1 MREAPL
7 RQNRAAARDDAGDAA
22 CGHRDVAKQHARMH
36 REVIDTLLALL
47 DERVA
52 INLPCKVLWATANFL
67 ERLVDWYSADRNGG
81 VADDPFT
88 RLVNVLTR

>member
-1 MREAPL
+1 
-7 RQNRAAARDDAGDAA
+7 
-22 CGHRDVAKQHARMH
+22 MH

-52 INLPCKVLWATANFL
+52 IDLPREVLWATANFL
-67 ERLVDWYSADRNGG
+67 ERLVDRHCADRNGG

-88 RLVNVLTR
+88 RRVNVLPR